1 MLETEFVIVACL
13 KSFSKELEVF
23 QMKEV
28 SVKKLTLHWGGVLFG
43 RFEGLFVCSS
53 LLLLTFARGMIF
65 EMGR

>member
-28 SVKKLTLHWGGVLFG
+28 SVKKLTLHWGGFSLVDLKDC
-43 RFEGLFVCSS
+43 LFV
-53 LLLLTFARGMIF
+53 LLFYF
-65 EMGR
+65 